1 MRKSATLIKKS
12 ASILIAG
19 IASLC
24 FLVISFAMPG
34 QASAR
39 NTYVTIG
46 TGGVTGVYYPTGGA
60 ISKIVNKKSKKYK
73 LKVTV
78 ESTGGSVFNTN
89 AIMAGDLEFGIVE
102 SSRQNQAW
110 NGTMEWAKKGPQKN
124 LRSICSFHPESVT
137 IVAGDDTG
145 IKTFR
150 DLKGKHVNIGNPGSG
165 QRGEAIELFDQAG
178 INWKKDIKAE
188 GMKAVE
194 SAQMLQDGRIDAF
207 FYTVGHPNGSI
218 KEATA
223 GNRKVHF
230 VPIPDDIIMPLIKK
244 HPYFAKAFIPTKFY
258 PFASNKKDVPTLA
271 VKATFC
277 TSINVP
283 ENVVYAITKEIFD
296 NLDAFKKLHPAFTV
310 LTKQN
315 MLTGL
320 TAPIHPG
327 ALKYYK
333 EAGLIKYINKSLI
346 K

>member
-1 MRKSATLIKKS
+1 MEKLR
-12 ASILIAG
+12 SIFTAG
-19 IASLC
+19 IIGLC
-24 FLVISFAMPG
+24 FMAIGIMLPTNV
-34 QASAR
+34 SAK
-39 NTYVTIG
+39 TTFVTIG
-46 TGGVTGVYYPTGGA
+46 TGGVTGVYYPLGGA
-60 ISKIVNKKSKKYK
+60 ISKIVNEKSKQYK

-78 ESTGGSVFNTN
+78 ESTGGSVFNVN
-89 AIMAGDLEFGIVE
+89 AIMTGDLDFGVVE

-110 NGTMEWAKKGPQKN
+110 NGKMEWTKKGPQKD

-145 IKTFR
+145 INTFM
-150 DLKGKHVNIGNPGSG
+150 DLKGKHINIGNPGSG
-165 QRGEAIELFDQAG
+165 QRGEAIELLTQAG
-178 INWKKDIKAE
+178 INWKTDIKAE

-223 GNRKVHF
+223 GTRKVHF
-230 VPIPDDIIMPLIKK
+230 VPIPDSIIMPLIKK
-244 HPYFAKAFIPTKFY
+244 HPYFTKAYIPIKFY

-277 TSINVP
+277 TSIKEP
-283 ENVVYAITKEIFD
+283 AWIVYDITKEVFD
-296 NLDAFKKLHPAFTV
+296 NLETFKKLHPAFSV
-310 LTKQN
+310 LTRQN

-327 ALKYYK
+327 ALKYYR
-333 EAGLIKYINKSLI
+333 EAGLVKYIKKSLI
-346 K
+346 R

>member
-1 MRKSATLIKKS
+1 MKNLR
-12 ASILIAG
+12 SILFAG
-19 IASLC
+19 ITGLC
-24 FLVISFAMPG
+24 VLAIGIMLPSA
-34 QASAR
+34 ASAR
-39 NTYVTIG
+39 TTFVTIG
-46 TGGVTGVYYPTGGA
+46 TGGVTGVYYPLGGA
-60 ISKIVNKKSKKYK
+60 ISKIVNEKSKQYK

-78 ESTGGSVFNTN
+78 ESTGGSVFNVN
-89 AIMAGDLEFGIVE
+89 SIMAGDLEFGIVE
-102 SSRQNQAW
+102 SSRQSQAW
-110 NGTMEWAKKGPQKN
+110 KGKMEWAKKGPQKN

-145 IKTFR
+145 INTFM
-150 DLKGKHVNIGNPGSG
+150 DLKGKHINIGNPGSG
-165 QRGEAIELFDQAG
+165 QRGEAIELFTQAG
-178 INWKKDIKAE
+178 INWKTDIEAE

-230 VPIPDDIIMPLIKK
+230 VSIPDSILMPLIKK
-244 HPYFAKAFIPTKFY
+244 HPYFAKAYIPIKFY
-258 PFASNKKDVPTLA
+258 PFATNKKDVPTLA
-271 VKATFC
+271 VKSTFC
-277 TSINVP
+277 TSIKISSKI
-283 ENVVYAITKEIFD
+283 VYDITKEVFD
-296 NLDAFKKLHPAFTV
+296 NLETLKKLHPAFSV

-327 ALKYYK
+327 ALKYYR
-333 EAGLIKYINKSLI
+333 ESGLIKYINKSLI

>member
-1 MRKSATLIKKS
+1 MKSFRSL
-12 ASILIAG
+12 LIAG
-19 IASLC
+19 IA
-24 FLVISFAMPG
+24 VICLMALGIVVPG
-34 QASAR
+34 SASAR
-39 NTYVTIG
+39 TSFVTIG
-46 TGGVTGVYYPTGGA
+46 TGGVTGVYYPLGGA

-78 ESTGGSVFNTN
+78 ESTGGSVFNVN
-89 AIMAGDLEFGIVE
+89 SIMAGDLEFGIVE
-102 SSRQNQAW
+102 SSRQYQAW
-110 NGTMEWAKKGPQKN
+110 NGQMEWAKKGPQKN
-124 LRSICSFHPESVT
+124 LRSVCSFHPESVT
-137 IVAGDDTG
+137 IVAGDDSN
-145 IKTFR
+145 INTFM

-165 QRGEAIELFDQAG
+165 QRGEAIELLNQAG
-178 INWKKDIKAE
+178 LNWKTDIKAE

-230 VPIPDDIIMPLIKK
+230 VPIPDSILMPLIKK
-244 HPYFAKAFIPTKFY
+244 HSYFAKAYIPIKFY
-258 PFASNKKDVPTLA
+258 PFSSNKKDVPTLA

-277 TSINVP
+277 TSKKVSRKT
-283 ENVVYAITKEIFD
+283 VYDITKEIFD
-296 NLDAFKKLHPAFTV
+296 NLEAFKKLHPAFSV

>member
-1 MRKSATLIKKS
+1 MRKFKLGMLVGIV
-12 ASILIAG
+12 SI
-19 IASLC
+19 C
-24 FLVISFAMPG
+24 FLVIGIMAPN
-34 QASAR
+34 AVSAKM
-39 NTYVTIG
+39 TFVTIG

-60 ISKIVNKKSKKYK
+60 ISKIVNKKAKQYH

-78 ESTGGSVFNTN
+78 ESTGGSVFNVN

-102 SSRQNQAW
+102 SSRQYQAW
-110 NGTMEWAKKGPQKN
+110 HGEKEWAKKGPQKD

-150 DLKGKHVNIGNPGSG
+150 DLKGHHVNIGNPGSG
-165 QRGEAIELFDQAG
+165 QRGEAIDLLTQAG
-178 INWKKDIKAE
+178 IDWKKDIKAE

-223 GNRKVHF
+223 GKRKVHF

-244 HPYFAKAFIPTKFY
+244 HSYFAKAFIPIKFY
-258 PFASNKKDVPTLA
+258 PAVSNKSDVPTIA

-277 TSINVP
+277 TNKKVP
-283 ENVVYAITKEIFD
+283 AKIVYAITKEIFD
-296 NLDAFKKLHPAFTV
+296 NLETFKKLHPAFGV

-333 EAGLIKYINKSLI
+333 ESGLIKYIPKSLI
-346 K
+346 Q